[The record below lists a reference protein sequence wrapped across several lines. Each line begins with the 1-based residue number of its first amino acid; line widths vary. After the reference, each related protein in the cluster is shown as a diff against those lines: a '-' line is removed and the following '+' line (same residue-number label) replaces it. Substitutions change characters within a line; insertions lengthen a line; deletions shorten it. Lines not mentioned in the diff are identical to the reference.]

1 MRFNTLIIL
10 CFIFFLPILSHSEPA
25 SERSV
30 LVTVEHIKEGTTAPS
45 MKITGSAYFSE
56 MSSVAAETAG
66 KVLKVYVNEG
76 DAVDIGQPLA
86 ALDDTLLNY
95 SLEASKAKTSEAR
108 TNLDKARRDYERS
121 KSLYSQKA
129 IARQKYDDD
138 LTNYNNAGFSYTSA
152 LSEQK
157 RLESEREKMVIKSP
171 LKGVVISKDVNVGE
185 WVSSGGSVAS
195 VAALTYEAKVYVP
208 ESVLPYIR
216 AGQTVTVETGRRSYE
231 GIVLSVNSKGDP
243 ATRLFLT
250 RIYLGQ
256 DPDLK
261 EGILTTALIPS
272 GSRMNA
278 LLVSRDAVV
287 ERNSVKGVFKV
298 GSDER
303 VRFIPVKIVGY
314 NGGYLAVTSA
324 AGDGLSAGDR
334 VVLDGNNA
342 VNNGVKVKITSKIG

>member
-1 MRFNTLIIL
+1 
-10 CFIFFLPILSHSEPA
+10 
-25 SERSV
+25 
-30 LVTVEHIKEGTTAPS
+30 
-45 MKITGSAYFSE
+45 
-56 MSSVAAETAG
+56 
-66 KVLKVYVNEG
+66 
-76 DAVDIGQPLA
+76 
-86 ALDDTLLNY
+86 
-95 SLEASKAKTSEAR
+95 
-108 TNLDKARRDYERS
+108 
-121 KSLYSQKA
+121 YSQKA

-157 RLESEREKMVIKSP
+157 RLESEREKMIIKSP